1 MMSCIHY
8 ITQNSTAAKLGSH
21 TGRAGFYCS
30 NRWREKGWQHA
41 SEQKGGEKKR
51 KKKGGGGGAERDR
64 KRQRR
69 QIKKDSVKKEGL
81 TKTQTLLL
89 RVFSFDL

>member
-30 NRWREKGWQHA
+30 NRWREK
-41 SEQKGGEKKR
+41 ERER
-51 KKKGGGGGAERDR
+51 ERGGGGRERQ
-64 KRQRR
+64 KEA
-69 QIKKDSVKKEGL
+69 KKTD
-81 TKTQTLLL
+81 
-89 RVFSFDL
+89 